1 GRSHRYRRHDLQPS
15 HPLPGRRR
23 RGRGDLV
30 GGGADPRWLRR
41 HRVRRS
47 HRPRLLR
54 GRRCL
59 LERDRNRIRYLREFE
74 TGVLLSPLPPVR
86 SRVPTDF
93 PSSSSSSIAPF
104 HLVRFVRQGSYD
116 HFHFLHFNRTADVT
130 VTALMGDFNG
140 TDGWRKG
147 GIMFR
152 ADTGQRSPHSMIQVT
167 GYGVCHQGRN
177 GFNHGSW
184 SVHDLTYSE
193 YEREHMWFRLVK
205 ENTTIASYIKR
216 DGEHGW
222 MKYHEVEQTNFG
234 DQYQIGIAV
243 SSHDMSQVATL
254 QVTNFEISDVVYK
267 QEYAEEVADIGATGN
282 RIQVQE
288 RKPGVWDFAGAGS
301 GIGGSSDSLAFR
313 YVGANSDG
321 TATMQLD
328 KVVRRN
334 GGTKGGLM
342 MRANTNPNSTHVSLL
357 VNSDDGVTLYYR
369 DAEGGDTTSINK
381 GVWHED
387 VVLKLVNAGGSV
399 EASYKHSS
407 ATDWYVL
414 GTAPVTLPASYL
426 VGQAVSSNDYGD
438 MVIMTAGTVD
448 FVASV

>member
-1 GRSHRYRRHDLQPS
+1 
-15 HPLPGRRR
+15 
-23 RGRGDLV
+23 
-30 GGGADPRWLRR
+30 
-41 HRVRRS
+41 
-47 HRPRLLR
+47 
-54 GRRCL
+54 
-59 LERDRNRIRYLREFE
+59 
-74 TGVLLSPLPPVR
+74 
-86 SRVPTDF
+86 
-93 PSSSSSSIAPF
+93 
-104 HLVRFVRQGSYD
+104 
-116 HFHFLHFNRTADVT
+116 
-130 VTALMGDFNG
+130 
-140 TDGWRKG
+140 
-147 GIMFR
+147 
-152 ADTGQRSPHSMIQVT
+152 
-167 GYGVCHQGRN
+167 
-177 GFNHGSW
+177 
-184 SVHDLTYSE
+184 
-193 YEREHMWFRLVK
+193 
-205 ENTTIASYIKR
+205 
-216 DGEHGW
+216 

-243 SSHDMSQVATL
+243 SSHDMSQLATL

-288 RKPGVWDFAGAGS
+288 REPGVWDFAGAGS

-342 MRANTNPNSTHVSLL
+342 MRANTDPNSTHVSLL

-438 MVIMTAGTVD
+438 RVIMTAGTVD
-448 FVASV
+448 FAASV